1 VNWSPG
7 HLLVVC
13 LFLVSPAGAFA
24 QEPSNLRIDGVF
36 SDWRS
41 SFGAHADG
49 EFLYLRFT
57 LPEKVTL
64 QGAPVPVRLFLDLDD
79 NPDTRHA
86 GLVQTLGL
94 GADLVVTFSPAR
106 PGGGRGGGV
115 GIEGKG
121 EGVSVGGQSPT
132 PGRLGLI
139 FAPTTESSSF
149 ELRLKRPDGPTH
161 PAPESLSLRLSVAP
175 SDPGEQS
182 ARADRG
188 SDRPRGAE
196 RQSDVAWQSE
206 ILRVLLPPRSAEP
219 RLAPALV
226 AHQPTHLRVVS
237 WNVLF
242 ARPMSNPAPFA
253 RIFRALDPDV
263 VLLQEWEKVDDL
275 SLAAWFDTHVPKST
289 PWHARTSAGWGVALV
304 SRTPLERLGM
314 AAVDRPEGAPADD
327 FRPDQSLRVVAA
339 RTQTRLGRVVMASIH
354 LRCCGYAGSWQD
366 RARIAETTA
375 IQEMLQ
381 SVFGAEKSIRVVG
394 GDLNLVGSRQP
405 LEILSRGLGRGGED
419 LQPAQAPLLG
429 DVAYHTWRDPRSRF
443 TPGRLDWIL
452 YDPTAARETTS
463 FVFDTRGLQ
472 PEALA
477 RSGLEIGDSDASDHL
492 ALVLDL
498 AVGAP

>member
-1 VNWSPG
+1 MSWSPG

-13 LFLVSPAGAFA
+13 LFLVWPADAFA

-41 SFGAHADG
+41 SFGAQADG

-64 QGAPVPVRLFLDLDD
+64 QGAPVPIRLFLDLDD

-226 AHQPTHLRVVS
+226 AHLPTHLRVVS

-314 AAVDRPEGAPADD
+314 AAMDRPDGAPADD

-354 LRCCGYAGSWQD
+354 LR
-366 RARIAETTA
+366 
-375 IQEMLQ
+375 
-381 SVFGAEKSIRVVG
+381 
-394 GDLNLVGSRQP
+394 
-405 LEILSRGLGRGGED
+405 LSLI
-419 LQPAQAPLLG
+419 
-429 DVAYHTWRDPRSRF
+429 H
-443 TPGRLDWIL
+443 I
-452 YDPTAARETTS
+452 
-463 FVFDTRGLQ
+463 
-472 PEALA
+472 
-477 RSGLEIGDSDASDHL
+477 
-492 ALVLDL
+492 
-498 AVGAP
+498 

>member
-1 VNWSPG
+1 MSWWPS
-7 HLLVVC
+7 HLLVAC
-13 LFLVSPAGAFA
+13 LFLISPVGAFA
-24 QEPSNLRIDGVF
+24 QEPADLRIDGVF
-36 SDWRS
+36 SDWPA

-64 QGAPVPVRLFLDLDD
+64 QGAPAPVRLFLDLDD

-86 GLVQTLGL
+86 GLAQTLGL

-115 GIEGKG
+115 GVEGKG

-161 PAPESLSLRLSVAP
+161 AASESLSLRLSVDQA
-175 SDPGEQS
+175 DRG
-182 ARADRG
+182 DRG
-188 SDRPRGAE
+188 SDPHQASE
-196 RQSDVAWQSE
+196 RQSDLAWQSE

-219 RLAPALV
+219 RLAPALLPPL
-226 AHQPTHLRVVS
+226 PTHLRVVS

-289 PWHARTSAGWGVALV
+289 PWHARTSSGWGVALV
-304 SRTPLERLGM
+304 SRTPLERLGL
-314 AAVDRPEGAPADD
+314 AAVDRPDGAPADD

-339 RTQTRLGRVVMASIH
+339 RTQTRLGPAVMASIH

-366 RARIAETTA
+366 QARIAETTA

-405 LEILSRGLGRGGED
+405 LEILARGLGGGGED
-419 LQPAQAPLLG
+419 LQPAQAALLG
-429 DVAYHTWRDPRSRF
+429 DVSYHTWRDPRSRF

-452 YDPTAARETTS
+452 YDPTAAREATS

-472 PEALA
+472 PEALT

>member
-1 VNWSPG
+1 MSWWPG
-7 HLLVVC
+7 PLLVAC
-13 LFLVSPAGAFA
+13 LFLISPAGTFA
-24 QEPSNLRIDGVF
+24 QKPSDLRIDGVF
-36 SDWRS
+36 SDWPS

-79 NPDTRHA
+79 DPETRHA
-86 GLVQTLGL
+86 GLQQTSGL

-121 EGVSVGGQSPT
+121 EGISVGGQSPT

-149 ELRLKRPDGPTH
+149 ELRLKRPDGPTR
-161 PAPESLSLRLSVAP
+161 PAPESLSLRLAVGRGDQ
-175 SDPGEQS
+175 SD
-182 ARADRG
+182 RADRG
-188 SDRPRGAE
+188 SNPHHGSE
-196 RQSDVAWQSE
+196 RKTEVAWESE
-206 ILRVLLPPRSAEP
+206 ILRVLLPPRSAER
-219 RLAPALV
+219 RLAPAIV
-226 AHQPTHLRVVS
+226 AHLPTHLRVVS

-304 SRTPLERLGM
+304 SRTPLERLGV
-314 AAVDRPEGAPADD
+314 AAVDRPDGAPADD

-339 RTQTRLGRVVMASIH
+339 RTQTRLGAVVMASIH

-366 RARIAETTA
+366 QARIAETTA
-375 IQEMLQ
+375 IHEMLE
-381 SVFGAEKSIRVVG
+381 SVFDAEKSIRVVG

-405 LEILSRGLGRGGED
+405 LEILARGLGRGGGD
-419 LQPAQAPLLG
+419 LQPAQALVLG

-452 YDPTAARETTS
+452 YDPTAAREVTS